1 MGGKLMFRRT
11 RRIKEILEIQVYS
24 IVIAAAV
31 IVNAK
36 TIYGKKKNEDSS
48 EREALW

>member
-1 MGGKLMFRRT
+1 MIFRRT
-11 RRIKEILEIQVYS
+11 KRIKEILEIQVYS

>member
-1 MGGKLMFRRT
+1 MIFRRT
-11 RRIKEILEIQVYS
+11 KRIKEILEIQVYS

-31 IVNAK
+31 IINAK

>member
-1 MGGKLMFRRT
+1 MFRRT
-11 RRIKEILEIQVYS
+11 KRIKEILEIQVFS

-36 TIYGKKKNEDSS
+36 TIYGNRKNEDSS
-48 EREALW
+48 ERDALW